1 MTVMRTI
8 SFRTILAGVAMVAIA
23 TVAAAQDRSALLT
36 SIEVK
41 RLAASSR
48 SDDHLRLRDHF
59 AALAEK
65 YTSDANK
72 HQATARVM
80 TGNPNHPPAVTP
92 GSRYL
97 RLATSARETAAT
109 LRALSAHH
117 GQLAARRPS
126 TAPADSARFENGE
139 GSPEPSDEQI
149 RELIASARTPADHR
163 NLAEYFDAVAE
174 KQTTAANRYTAFAQ
188 GYRGQSRRTPG
199 GDPAMH
205 FDVLAVRSRDVANEA
220 RVEAARH
227 RQLAQVG

>member
-1 MTVMRTI
+1 MRTI

-23 TVAAAQDRSALLT
+23 TVAAAQDRPALLT

-65 YTSDANK
+65 YASAANK
-72 HQATARVM
+72 HEATARVM
-80 TGNPNHPPAVTP
+80 TGNPNHPPAITP

-97 RLATSARETAAT
+97 QVAATARETATT

-117 GQLAARRPS
+117 GQLAAGRPS

-149 RELIASARTPADHR
+149 GELIASARTATDHR
-163 NLAEYFDAVAE
+163 SLAEYFETVAE
-174 KQTTAANRYTAFAQ
+174 KQTKTANRYTALAQ
-188 GYRGQSRRTPG
+188 SYRAQSRRTPG

-205 FDVLAVRSRDVANEA
+205 FDVLAVRSRESASDARTEA
-220 RVEAARH
+220 SKQ